1 MIDEYFLGAEADLL
15 DYAGLPQLR
24 NGRAELRD
32 KWNAGSRDPD
42 TFYRD
47 EVGDS
52 YLHDL
57 AVWHSS
63 GKVTSWGTG
72 AYPVLRGEVLD
83 FGGGIGTYSL
93 MAVSK
98 PEVDRVLYLDINET
112 NRAFARYRAEKH
124 GVAEKIVREAP
135 DHPVDCLMSLDVLE
149 HLPSRR
155 RAILDFASR
164 LKRGGTLVLTYT
176 PNSTKG
182 QHPMHLMT
190 PFDAFTVKVLLNLL
204 FRRESPTDRNP
215 QLWRKR

>member
-1 MIDEYFLGAEADLL
+1 MIEEFFLEADRDLL
-15 DYAGLPQLR
+15 DYAGLSGLR

-57 AVWHSS
+57 AVWHAS
-63 GKVTSWGTG
+63 GKVLSWGKG
-72 AYPVLRGEVLD
+72 AYPLLRGEVLD

-93 MAVSK
+93 MASSK
-98 PEVDRVLYLDINET
+98 PEVDRVFYLDINET

-124 GVAEKIVREAP
+124 GVAEKIVWEAP

-155 RAILDFASR
+155 RAILDFARR
-164 LKRGGTLVLTYT
+164 LKKGGVLFLTYT
-176 PNSTKG
+176 PNTTHW

-190 PFDAFTVKVLLNLL
+190 PFDVFTVKVLLNVL
-204 FRRESPTDRNP
+204 FRRESPKDRNP